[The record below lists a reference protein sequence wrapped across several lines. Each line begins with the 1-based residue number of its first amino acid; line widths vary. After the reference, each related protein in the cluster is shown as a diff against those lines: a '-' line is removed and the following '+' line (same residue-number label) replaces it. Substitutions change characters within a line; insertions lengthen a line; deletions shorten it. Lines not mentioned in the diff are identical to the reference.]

1 VAIAVYEVLRQQD
14 YPGLIRHEPDSLKG
28 KDYLTKK

>member
-1 VAIAVYEVLRQQD
+1 VLRQQD

-28 KDYLTKK
+28 KDYLTRK